1 MALLESALRSLIESL
16 RLATLGRAG
25 FQQVQ
30 LDVHYLRPRVQ
41 ALAGP
46 GTEGAA
52 AAAALLDELLAAAM
66 ERCMQP
72 LMLDTTVLD
81 KILAAAAS
89 LKAAGAAGS
98 NSRTGLL

>member
-1 MALLESALRSLIESL
+1 MLL
-16 RLATLGRAG
+16 
-25 FQQVQ
+25 QVQ

-41 ALAGP
+41 AIAGP

-72 LMLDTTVLD
+72 LMLDTVVLD
-81 KILAAAAS
+81 KILAAAAA
-89 LKAAGAAGS
+89 LKAAAPG
-98 NSRTGLL
+98 NSGRPVGLL